1 MSATHFLF
9 PHQPNPLLTP
19 VYANSVLAV
28 LNSRRS
34 LMDKG
39 IHSLDTGSFGMKAD
53 ERDAGRRP
61 PSYRISRSPFP
72 ARVSALPLKQTLS
85 RLLST

>member
-1 MSATHFLF
+1 MYVKYFLF
-9 PHQPNPLLTP
+9 SHQSNSLMPP